1 MRFKIEN
8 KDTNNFLEY
17 NITENLIIFKNE
29 FETFYAKGTFS
40 KKSLFYLKIK

>member
-17 NITENLIIFKNE
+17 NITENVIFFKNE
-29 FETFYAKGTFS
+29 FEMFRAKRNVLVKNKTYF
-40 KKSLFYLKIK
+40 I

>member
-17 NITENLIIFKNE
+17 NITENVIF
-29 FETFYAKGTFS
+29 YS
-40 KKSLFYLKIK
+40 KIKIS